1 MYAELSFFIWWW
13 STFPRAVII
22 AQYWVPHGYTGMT
35 HLPGLSFSFIEMNVE
50 TALPFAKYPKWSYSV
65 VSDSLQPHG
74 LKPTR
79 LLCPWDFPGKNTRV
93 GCHFLLQGIF
103 PTQGWNPGLPHCRQM
118 LYHLS
123 HQGSQSDVIGVR
135 ENKDSKEWWL
145 KKKKGEWFCT
155 CNKTTKLKKAMT
167 PRGKG

>member
-1 MYAELSFFIWWW
+1 
-13 STFPRAVII
+13 
-22 AQYWVPHGYTGMT
+22 MT

-103 PTQGWNPGLPHCRQM
+103 PTQGWNPGLLHCRQM

-123 HQGSQSDVIGVR
+123 HQGSSVIP
-135 ENKDSKEWWL
+135 KDNYL
-145 KKKKGEWFCT
+145 KKDICT
-155 CNKTTKLKKAMT
+155 PVFIAALFTKATTLKSNLNVHQQMNEQ
-167 PRGKG
+167 RGCGVCVYIYIHTHTHTHICV

>member
-35 HLPGLSFSFIEMNVE
+35 HLPGLSFSFIEMNVG

-93 GCHFLLQGIF
+93 GCHFLLQEIF
-103 PTQGWNPGLPHCRQM
+103 PTHGLNPGLLHCRQM

-123 HQGSQSDVIGVR
+123 HQAISSIPQGCWGTTYWRRVG
-135 ENKDSKEWWL
+135 
-145 KKKKGEWFCT
+145 KKKDRAKWCFMRHSLNVICGFC
-155 CNKTTKLKKAMT
+155 
-167 PRGKG
+167 R